1 MFTIDQVV
9 TNNCW
14 KSAWPKTNTIGKQVI
29 LQRLTDII
37 CSTDVPTDTASS
49 VEVLNYLLDM
59 IESEQT
65 AHTVDELKSTTT
77 HQLMALTG
85 LMFYNTPTSKL
96 LPTVVKSI
104 YGKLKDEEWTQAA
117 QLWRDSER
125 QARLACYFA
134 ARIIHVTRSSHCPHF
149 GAPVS
154 LLSAVFILWI
164 YSKLAQRCPDGL
176 LLTLA
181 SHPPVPYP
189 VSNPDWW
196 DRTYR
201 RVPDFRP
208 VNRELDLSDRQQGAV
223 FAFVGAIMVGG
234 CWFQS
239 VSQCFVL
246 HYPYLSVR

>member
-1 MFTIDQVV
+1 M

-49 VEVLNYLLDM
+49 VEVLNDLLDM

-65 AHTVDELKSTTT
+65 ANTVDELKSATT

-117 QLWRDSER
+117 QLWRDSGR

-134 ARIIHVTRSSHCPHF
+134 ARIVHVTRSSHCPHF
-149 GAPVS
+149 RAPVS
-154 LLSAVFILWI
+154 LLSAVLILWI

-176 LLTLA
+176 LLLSSGPVVVLGPKARQHMPDTSWVENGWSQIKMPGIGNLCNVQGRRKFLDEAILSMRSLKGWGISATYSQLLTRLRA
-181 SHPPVPYP
+181 SEP
-189 VSNPDWW
+189 S
-196 DRTYR
+196 
-201 RVPDFRP
+201 
-208 VNRELDLSDRQQGAV
+208 S
-223 FAFVGAIMVGG
+223 
-234 CWFQS
+234 
-239 VSQCFVL
+239 
-246 HYPYLSVR
+246 